1 MRNVY
6 DGPAIRS
13 LYRQL
18 IEDFGGFD
26 AAAAFLGHSK
36 GTLSK
41 QCSGDAAIGCD
52 SYGMLE
58 DAVGR
63 WPITRL
69 MADRLKNT
77 DAAGQ
82 ISTKANQTLREAAD
96 LAPAIFDLLIHGNAD
111 PLRKEGPE
119 LQAALTDLL
128 RSVNVEGGGK

>member
-1 MRNVY
+1 
-6 DGPAIRS
+6 
-13 LYRQL
+13 
-18 IEDFGGFD
+18 
-26 AAAAFLGHSK
+26 
-36 GTLSK
+36 
-41 QCSGDAAIGCD
+41 
-52 SYGMLE
+52 MLE

-69 MADRLKNT
+69 MADRLKNA

-128 RSVNVEGGGK
+128 RSVNVADGGK